1 MKFLLELNCT
11 VLTMTSTSKTKTV
24 LVSYLEKNKRMIISP
39 EESESELDYL
49 RREFLVL
56 FKFEA
61 NVKLD
66 VTFQKFDSDWNE
78 FVDSEDTDEICDKD
92 KLKAVVTPILTQETP
107 EGSTCTSRNEVSVSL
122 F

>member
-1 MKFLLELNCT
+1 
-11 VLTMTSTSKTKTV
+11 
-24 LVSYLEKNKRMIISP
+24 MIISP

-66 VTFQKFDSDWNE
+66 LTFQRFDSDWNE
-78 FVDSEDTDEICDKD
+78 FVDLEDADEICDKD
-92 KLKAVVTPILTQETP
+92 KLKVVVTPIFAQEMP
-107 EGSTCTSRNEVSVSL
+107 EGSSYTSRNEVSVSL
-122 F
+122 IR

>member
-1 MKFLLELNCT
+1 
-11 VLTMTSTSKTKTV
+11 MTSTLKTKT

-66 VTFQKFDSDWNE
+66 LMFQGFDSDWNE
-78 FVDSEDTDEICDKD
+78 FVDLEDADEICDKD
-92 KLKAVVTPILTQETP
+92 KLKVVVTPILAQEMP
-107 EGSTCTSRNEVSVSL
+107 EGSSYTSRNEVSVSL
-122 F
+122 I